1 MTSFT
6 FEGIINYISNL
17 QPGNSGLLLS
27 IMSATIESQLNA
39 SEQAFVRDAIAEKV
53 DGRFEFVLYR
63 EVESEFDSE
72 SD

>member
-17 QPGNSGLLLS
+17 QPGNYGLLLS

-39 SEQAFVRDAIAEKV
+39 SEQAFIRDTIAEKV

>member
-39 SEQAFVRDAIAEKV
+39 SEQAFIRDAIAEKV